1 MKLTALFTWQWD
13 TTSLFYVVP
22 SHCQKSSEKYRV
34 LQRTCRC
41 KMKELLVFTQQG
53 TSQVKGNLV
62 CLYFLPPCLW
72 HPLIVSKGRTYFLR
86 L

>member
-34 LQRTCRC
+34 LLRICSC

-53 TSQVKGNLV
+53 RLKAILFVCICYLLVVASIGSQQRKD
-62 CLYFLPPCLW
+62 
-72 HPLIVSKGRTYFLR
+72 PLSKIVN
-86 L
+86 

>member
-34 LQRTCRC
+34 LQRTCKC

-53 TSQVKGNLV
+53 TS
-62 CLYFLPPCLW
+62 
-72 HPLIVSKGRTYFLR
+72 
-86 L
+86 